1 MILSQKQ
8 QDVLVLIQQATKLTL
23 PLKETIVDA
32 NLYIYLRYEDD
43 DSYKATNSSI
53 DFSSLEQTSDGK
65 IDWRKS
71 DTNIGRFCNYSTTL
85 VNKESSIEVTG
96 KVQIVAIV
104 NKESRNPTLILQDE
118 ATNIMSW
125 VQTCNFKNCI
135 DSSVE
140 LITGCRVAEKKL
152 KQHIHVPLPSIVN
165 NINSDNKYPTLYMLT
180 SETYVYVGITYKGFV
195 TRLEQHATLK
205 DDKELSKVRTFDILC
220 DNEAKAYCIGKFTDY
235 TCEELY
241 AMTKD
246 KRQQFFHNKMEQV
259 ETVFITLA
267 SQMFSDK
274 KILVN
279 KKQIIAKEELQPK
292 VLDLKDIGFE
302 IDWDVIDEIKEFE
315 PFYSEEEK
323 KAINWINDNLLRS
336 KLSKHFLNTCEEAK
350 VPIKLF
356 LNNIVNNLKKEERS
370 LGRKITDEYNHP
382 TSMPTGNRNNRF
394 DGYFGY
400 KYNPNPKCNKSKPY
414 WKKTEYGYINK
425 SVKDMKRMVSAYIEE
440 QSEKKRL
447 YLAYT
452 EGGYIF
458 IETYSSGEFDSRTR
472 KRLFKS
478 GYIPELDDNIY
489 I

>member
-1 MILSQKQ
+1 M
-8 QDVLVLIQQATKLTL
+8 
-23 PLKETIVDA
+23 IVDA

-96 KVQIVAIV
+96 RVQIVAIV
-104 NKESRNPTLILQDE
+104 NKESKNPTLILQDE

-152 KQHIHVPLPSIVN
+152 KQHIHVPLPTIVN

-180 SETYVYVGITYKGFV
+180 SETYEYVGITYKGFV

-220 DNEAKAYCIGKFTDY
+220 DNEAKAYCIGIFTDY

-267 SQMFSDK
+267 SQTSN

-279 KKQIIAKEELQPK
+279 KKQILAKEELQPK

-302 IDWDVIDEIKEFE
+302 IDWELLDEIKEFE
-315 PFYSEEEK
+315 PFYSEEEIE
-323 KAINWINDNLLRS
+323 AINWINNNLLPS

-356 LNNIVNNLKKEERS
+356 LNNMVNNLKKEERS

-400 KYNPNPKCNKSKPY
+400 KYNPNPKCNKSRPY

-425 SVKDMKRMVSAYIEE
+425 SVKEMEQMVAGYIEE
-440 QSEKKRL
+440 QAEKSRL
-447 YLAYT
+447 YHANI
-452 EGGYIF
+452 EDGYII
-458 IETYSSGEFDSRTR
+458 IETYSSL

-478 GYIPELDDNIY
+478 NYIPELDDNIY
-489 I
+489 ICVRNR